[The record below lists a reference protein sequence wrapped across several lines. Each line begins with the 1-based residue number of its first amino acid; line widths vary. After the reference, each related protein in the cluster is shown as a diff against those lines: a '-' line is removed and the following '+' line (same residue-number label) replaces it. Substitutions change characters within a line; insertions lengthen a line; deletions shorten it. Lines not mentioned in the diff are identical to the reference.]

1 MLMLLLLLRAF
12 VAMVVVSTVHILL
25 YLMTDLPLLQLD
37 WEQCQETLAKRQ
49 FSFKLFLAFQK

>member
-12 VAMVVVSTVHILL
+12 VAMVVSTVHILL